1 MNLSK
6 KTSKKKEEAVETF
19 FFVSFKTTKRML
31 SCSSFRAQLDLAFY
45 SQLIAFM
52 LSITYA
58 VGVP

>member
-6 KTSKKKEEAVETF
+6 KTSKIKKKLLRF
-19 FFVSFKTTKRML
+19 FFVSFKTTKRIL

-58 VGVP
+58 VGVL